1 MHYSVIRTTS
11 HSWKFVAER
20 GFRLG
25 RGMRWGTWIHL
36 EGPKGRHDR
45 LGIPSQDPRNN
56 LENKTK
62 GHCTNL
68 MIAQVCYVETSHQ
81 KNMTS
86 EEKKNLRKM
95 GLGKKKVF
103 SSYSWPLHT
112 VHGLKERWH
121 LALHALRRLATVLGG
136 LLEFN
141 SHNISAD
148 FDGDRWGHATPSGF
162 LPPCQWHLLTPIP
175 QLLIFF
181 LQCAAPQW
189 SSLKNAL
196 KYTHI
201 YIYI

>member
-1 MHYSVIRTTS
+1 MPPRFSNLPPALVNYSVIRTTS

-25 RGMRWGTWIHL
+25 IGMRWGTWIHS

-81 KNMTS
+81 KNMTL
-86 EEKKNLRKM
+86 EEKKNLQKM

-112 VHGLKERWH
+112 AHGLKERWH
-121 LALHALRRLATVLGG
+121 
-136 LLEFN
+136 
-141 SHNISAD
+141 
-148 FDGDRWGHATPSGF
+148 TPSATSAAAASHGTRP
-162 LPPCQWHLLTPIP
+162 LIQVVPQGCQCMLCSAW
-175 QLLIFF
+175 
-181 LQCAAPQW
+181 
-189 SSLKNAL
+189 NV
-196 KYTHI
+196 KYI
-201 YIYI
+201 GIRNIVQNEK

>member
-1 MHYSVIRTTS
+1 MPPRFSNLPPALINYTVIRTTS

-25 RGMRWGTWIHL
+25 RGMRWGTWIHS

-81 KNMTS
+81 KNMTL
-86 EEKKNLRKM
+86 EEKKNLQKM

-112 VHGLKERWH
+112 AHGLKEGWH
-121 LALHALRRLATVLGG
+121 LAPRALRRLATVLGG

-181 LQCAAPQW
+181 LQC
-189 SSLKNAL
+189 
-196 KYTHI
+196 TVI
-201 YIYI
+201 